1 MGAGPHGQK
10 RPHRPFGALPPQA
23 GEGKAARLCG
33 GEKQVLRCAQD
44 DGSGASPRRQKRPHR
59 PFGALPPQAGE
70 GKAARLCGGE
80 KQVLRCAQDDGS
92 GGKPAPPKAPPSP
105 LRGTSP
111 AGGGREKRRYGLPA
125 MPAQAGIPLSG
136 DKVKSWTPAFAG
148 VTGKGA
154 CEAMPLLPPPLA
166 GRAGVGA
173 GPHGQKRPHR
183 PFGALPPQ
191 AGEGKSSVTVC
202 S

>member
-1 MGAGPHGQK
+1 
-10 RPHRPFGALPPQA
+10 
-23 GEGKAARLCG
+23 
-33 GEKQVLRCAQD
+33 
-44 DGSGASPRRQKRPHR
+44 
-59 PFGALPPQAGE
+59 
-70 GKAARLCGGE
+70 
-80 KQVLRCAQDDGS
+80 
-92 GGKPAPPKAPPSP
+92 
-105 LRGTSP
+105 
-111 AGGGREKRRYGLPA
+111 

-166 GRAGVGA
+166 GGGL
-173 GPHGQKRPHR
+173 GWGQARTGKSAPIAPLGH
-183 PFGALPPQ
+183 FPPQ